1 MLIGVLNLIILISL
15 IKLFAKLRRE
25 HVEEAEVDELLE
37 SRGFISRFVGPYF
50 KLIT

>member
-37 SRGFISRFVGPYF
+37 SEDLFLDLSVRTSN
-50 KLIT
+50 